1 MTQRRKLS
9 EMVESAKKAKFSL
22 PSNVTSEK
30 TLLPSGQLAYIFRH
44 DQLGQIGRLLFLPHP
59 NGQTQ
64 CAFEISGEVD
74 DQMTQ
79 KRREIF
85 EPIAKEIS
93 RTMEMACGAGSGIP
107 KPYQVEKEAVQVRF
121 KVMPCETCGKPAAVM
136 VIADDANS
144 PDQLEDYARISFS
157 KIKGLNAPTW
167 VVGEENEV
175 VVNGEYAG
183 ESLVL
188 KCWPIKE
195 KAKIM
200 YSTEL
205 NPLFDELINT
215 HCS

>member
-1 MTQRRKLS
+1 MTQKRKLS
-9 EMVESAKKAKFSL
+9 EMVARAKKTSFSL
-22 PSNVTSEK
+22 PPNITSEK

-44 DQLGQIGRLLFLPHP
+44 DQLGQIGKLLFLPYP

-64 CAFEISGEVD
+64 CAFEVFGEED
-74 DQMTQ
+74 DPMTQ
-79 KRREIF
+79 KRRETF

-93 RTMEMACGAGSGIP
+93 RTMEMVCGAGSGLP
-107 KPYQVEKEAVQVRF
+107 RPYKIEKEAVQVRF
-121 KVMPCETCGKPAAVM
+121 KVMQCVTCGKPAAVM

-144 PDQLEDYARISFS
+144 PDQLEDYARMSFS
-157 KIKGLNAPTW
+157 KIKELNAPTW
-167 VVGEENEV
+167 VVGEEKEV
-175 VVNGEYAG
+175 KGNGEYAG

-205 NPLFDELINT
+205 SPLFDELINT
-215 HCS
+215 HCD